1 MELFDVDVL
10 KSYSSVRKYGKN
22 EVIIYEGGSSP
33 YSLYIILSGNVK
45 VFKDYEKPYKTTVG
59 NLKKGDFFG
68 EMSLFLKKPRTAT
81 VVAADDVTLL
91 EISQENVFEV
101 IRLNPQMFYEIL
113 KALCMRVDELN
124 TRVRSLR

>member
-1 MELFDVDVL
+1 MFDVDVL
-10 KSYSSVRKYGKN
+10 KAYSNVRKYDKN
-22 EVIIYEGGSSP
+22 EVIIYEGGQSP
-33 YSLYIILSGNVK
+33 YSLYIILSGTVK
-45 VFKDYEKPYKTTVG
+45 VFKDYAKPYQTTVG
-59 NLKKGDFFG
+59 SLRKGDFFG

-81 VVAADDVTLL
+81 VVAAEVVTLL
-91 EISQENVFEV
+91 EISQDNVYEV